1 MKLSEEI
8 KRLNIK
14 FEKLDGKVLFLL
26 SVTSIEFILILIL
39 FFKK

>member
-8 KRLNIK
+8 KHLNIK

-39 FFKK
+39 FFRK